1 MSIPAARTETA
12 RAGAARTW
20 RSVRDTARRHSHAAL
35 RRPAVATPQVMGAT
49 TGSMYTAG
57 GSFALLATVPAGPVV
72 AFEHAVQ
79 VISVVAIV
87 LGVGIL
93 LGRRRIPGGAY
104 HGLVL
109 AGTALIS
116 AGVWLAGSPISLAFA
131 SLYVFVAIDCFFFSL
146 VAAAGQM
153 VALVVGAGLALAGS
167 AVPVAARLVV
177 VSAAVSVTVVVG
189 WLVRRADAAETD
201 PLTGLLNRRGLD
213 RVLADALT
221 RADAVARP
229 LALALVDLDHF
240 KGVNDSRGHDAGD
253 RVLVEVA
260 RAWEDVLRAGSH
272 LARVGGDE
280 FALLLP
286 DTGGADAETLV
297 ERLRAAVPGRRTC
310 SAGLAA
316 FHPGDS
322 ASLLVGRADA
332 ALYDAKRAGR
342 DRTGRSGEQA
352 ALEHQLRG
360 ALQRGELFL
369 AYQPIVQLPGG
380 RVVGMEA
387 LGRRRH
393 PQRGVLQPDAFIPA
407 AETSEVV
414 HELGDWVLGQAF
426 ADAVLWRADHPFGAG
441 PPPTVA
447 VNVAGPEL
455 RAPGYVR
462 SFEEQ
467 LRSSG
472 LPAGV
477 VVLEVTESTLD
488 ADSPGVVQTLAQ
500 LRALGVHVALDDFG
514 TGWSSLSRLDRLPV
528 DILKIDR
535 SFVEPLAEPG
545 GDPTMLRAVVA
556 IGRALHIDVVA
567 EGIETVRQATAVT
580 DAGCGFAQ
588 GWFYGRPLARPPRLG
603 VVAGGRRAG

>member
-1 MSIPAARTETA
+1 MSIPAARPGTA
-12 RAGAARTW
+12 RAW
-20 RSVRDTARRHSHAAL
+20 RSVREVARRHSHAVL
-35 RRPAVATPQVMGAT
+35 RRPAVATPQVMAAT
-49 TGSMYTAG
+49 TGGMYTAG

-72 AFEHAVQ
+72 AFEQAVR
-79 VISVVAIV
+79 VIAVVAIV

-109 AGTALIS
+109 AGTVLIS
-116 AGVWLAGSPISLAFA
+116 AGVWLAGSPLSLALA
-131 SLYVFVAIDCFFFSL
+131 SLYVFVAIDCFFFSV
-146 VAAAGQM
+146 VAATAQM
-153 VALVVGAGLALAGS
+153 VALVAGAGVALSGS

-229 LALALVDLDHF
+229 LSLALVDLDHF
-240 KGVNDSRGHDAGD
+240 KGVNDSQGHDAGD
-253 RVLVEVA
+253 RVLAEVA

-316 FHPGDS
+316 FQPGDS

-342 DRTGRSGEQA
+342 DRTGHSGEQA

-369 AYQPIVQLPGG
+369 AYQPIIQLPDG

-387 LGRRRH
+387 LVRWRH

-407 AETSEVV
+407 ETSEVV
-414 HELGDWVLGQAF
+414 HELGEWVLGRAF

-441 PPPTVA
+441 APPTVA

-455 RAPGYVR
+455 RAPGYVSNFR
-462 SFEEQ
+462 AQ
-467 LRSSG
+467 LRASG
-472 LPAGV
+472 LPADV

-488 ADSPGVVQTLAQ
+488 ADSPGVVRTLAQ
-500 LRALGVHVALDDFG
+500 LRELGVHVALDDFG

-535 SFVEPLAEPG
+535 SFVEPLAQPG

-567 EGIETVRQATAVT
+567 EGIETARQATAVT

-588 GWFYGRPLARPPRLG
+588 GWFYGRPVARAPRRG
-603 VVAGGRRAG
+603 VVAGGRREL